1 MTFAQ
6 KLRDF
11 FHCKKKGNKPRTQ
24 NELSATRLTK
34 GMEAAAAKVPHLDT
48 KEHTL
53 DLPTA
58 PPRALLRES
67 TLLAGHRTTQSLMAY
82 GQADLT
88 DIDRIPRP
96 HWGSGLSEAH
106 IHESQSRVKTHY
118 RYEKLEKRGI
128 KAPTLPVGPKR
139 LDALEAYEKLEE
151 KAAKGLKDCLAAA
164 QNQMKMEGTAEV
176 PRDKDQGMAVSEGR
190 LSSAR
195 GAVPRVNL
203 FLRPVKT
210 PLSMGFRYWLR
221 EGVDRGLQPHAVGA
235 HLYGR
240 DKKGGSK
247 GTVFPREWETTLVT
261 SVERPRAVPYEYYQ
275 QFARE
280 M

>member
-6 KLRDF
+6 KIRDF
-11 FHCKKKGNKPRTQ
+11 FHCKKKENKIRAQ
-24 NELSATRLTK
+24 NELSATRLAK
-34 GMEAAAAKVPHLDT
+34 GMETAAAKVPRLDT
-48 KEHTL
+48 KEQTL
-53 DLPTA
+53 DIPTA

-67 TLLAGHRTTQSLMAY
+67 TSFAGHRATQSLMAY

-88 DIDRIPRP
+88 NIDRVPRP
-96 HWGSGLSEAH
+96 HWGSGLSEAR
-106 IHESQSRVKTHY
+106 IRESQSRVKTHY

-128 KAPTLPVGPKR
+128 KAPTLLVGPKR
-139 LDALEAYEKLEE
+139 MDALEAYEELEE
-151 KAAKGLKDCLAAA
+151 KAANGLKDCLAAA
-164 QNQMKMEGTAEV
+164 QSQMKGERTTEA
-176 PRDKDQGMAVSEGR
+176 PSDKNQGMAVGKGR
-190 LSSAR
+190 LGSAR
-195 GAVPRVNL
+195 SAVPRVNL

-210 PLSMGFRYWLR
+210 PLSMGFRRWLR

-240 DKKGGSK
+240 DKRGGSK
-247 GTVFPREWETTLVT
+247 RTVFPREWETTLVT
-261 SVERPRAVPYEYYQ
+261 SAERPRAIPHEYYQ